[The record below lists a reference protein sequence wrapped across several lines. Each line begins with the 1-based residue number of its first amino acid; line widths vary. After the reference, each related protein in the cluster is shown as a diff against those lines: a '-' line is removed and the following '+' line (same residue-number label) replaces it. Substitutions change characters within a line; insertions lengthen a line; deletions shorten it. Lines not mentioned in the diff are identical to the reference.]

1 MKKQY
6 PILVHKE
13 EGTAYGV
20 TIPNISG
27 CFTAGD
33 TIEEAIENVQEAVE
47 CYYEG
52 KNVGELPTASKIEDL
67 VQNKTLYA
75 EGGFWVLVE
84 VDFSFLST
92 KTCRINITVPEF
104 KLARIDMA
112 AKKRNLTRS
121 AFLVQAAE
129 SSLEGDPNHIF

>member
-1 MKKQY
+1 M
-6 PILVHKE
+6 LHTV
-13 EGTAYGV
+13 
-20 TIPNISG
+20 
-27 CFTAGD
+27 GD
-33 TIEEAIENVQEAVE
+33 TIEEAIANVQEAFE

-52 KNVGELPTASKIEDL
+52 EGVDELPTASKIEDL
-67 VQNKTLYA
+67 VQNNTFYV

-129 SSLEGDPNHIF
+129 SSFESDPNCI